1 VHLFHANNENA
12 AMIDVNQAISEIL
25 AKRKQVPPQHSLL
38 VGISGIDGSGKGYLT
53 GQIVTLLQRQGQKA
67 VSITTDGWLN
77 LPHKRFSS
85 ERPAV
90 PFYEHAI
97 RFDDMFTQL
106 ILPLKEKRTHDVVA
120 DFAEETASEYH
131 PHRYH
136 FEDIDII
143 MLEGIYL
150 FKRAYCDYFELAFWV
165 ACTFKTALERAL
177 HRGQEG
183 LPPDETIRAYKT
195 IYFPAQ
201 RIHFARDNPRA
212 AADFVIN
219 NDLRITS
226 GSVGGA

>member
-1 VHLFHANNENA
+1 MHLFHANNEDA
-12 AMIDVNQAISEIL
+12 AMIDVNQAIAEIL
-25 AKRKQVPPQHSLL
+25 AKRKQVPPQRSLL

-67 VSITTDGWLN
+67 VGINTDGWLN
-77 LPHKRFSS
+77 LPHKRFNS

-90 PFYEHAI
+90 HFYENAI

-136 FEDIDII
+136 FEGINII
-143 MLEGIYL
+143 VLEGIYL
-150 FKRAYCDYFELAFWV
+150 FKRAYCDYFDLAFWV

-177 HRGQEG
+177 RRGQEG
-183 LPPDETIRAYKT
+183 LPPDETIRAYQT

-201 RIHFARDNPRA
+201 RIHFARDNPRT

-219 NDLRITS
+219 NDLHITS

>member
-1 VHLFHANNENA
+1 
-12 AMIDVNQAISEIL
+12 MIDVNQAIAEIL
-25 AKRKQVPPQHSLL
+25 AKRKRVPPQRSLL

-67 VSITTDGWLN
+67 VGISTDGWLN
-77 LPHKRFSS
+77 LPHKRFNS

-90 PFYEHAI
+90 HFYENAI
-97 RFDDMFTQL
+97 RFDDLFTQL

-136 FEDIDII
+136 FEGIDII
-143 MLEGIYL
+143 VLEGIYL
-150 FKRAYCDYFELAFWV
+150 FKRAYCDYFDLAFWV

-177 HRGQEG
+177 RRGQEG
-183 LPPDETIRAYKT
+183 LPPDETTRAYQT

-219 NDLRITS
+219 NDLHITS